1 MAFLDLPTE
10 LILLI
15 LPSLSESDLTHL
27 LQVHSSL
34 FNIVLPY
41 LYKRHI
47 HDNTKGQDQEAQ
59 GLALFR
65 CTITGNTAAVSRF
78 LHHGADPN
86 ALISAASIRQVKA
99 NILSSSSSGAFG
111 FLPWHNMQTPL
122 NIAANMG
129 DDALVSLLLSYG
141 ARVDGFSPKG
151 HQGTGEGRHTVQ
163 PAVVDALL
171 SGHKSTVRLLLKRG
185 SPMHDYGMERG
196 GLINCAIAREQLS
209 LLKLLVN
216 EFEADVN
223 FTWQEG
229 VYPLNRAVSSS
240 SEGAAEIVR
249 FLLDNGADIEAAN
262 SYGENTGH
270 GQRLLNQ
277 VIRQGT
283 IDTLRLLLT
292 RGVVTATAQA
302 LSNKGVFRIWLMQ
315 RCDAEVVRL
324 LLQHGYFEPDSIN
337 GTLMAVMRARRL
349 DILQLFM
356 DSGVDP
362 NTRTGIAGLTLLH
375 TAVIYCAVR
384 SMPIETGLA
393 STTVCRDRPMS
404 HALNL
409 VRKIESDPSQ
419 QISTCI
425 GAKVER
431 CAPEEIVRCLIRGG
445 ADVNGLDAR
454 GASPLA
460 LAEMCPLSV
469 QQMLIDCGG
478 K

>member
-163 PAVVDALL
+163 PAV
-171 SGHKSTVRLLLKRG
+171 
-185 SPMHDYGMERG
+185 
-196 GLINCAIAREQLS
+196 
-209 LLKLLVN
+209 
-216 EFEADVN
+216 
-223 FTWQEG
+223 EG